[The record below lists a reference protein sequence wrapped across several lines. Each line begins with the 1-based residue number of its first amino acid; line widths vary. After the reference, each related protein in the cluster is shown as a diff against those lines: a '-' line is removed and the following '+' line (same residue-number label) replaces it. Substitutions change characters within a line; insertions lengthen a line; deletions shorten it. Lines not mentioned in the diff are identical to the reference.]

1 MLASGCLAAT
11 TIDGSAD
18 RPELPAGSTRLDC
31 TPSDETM
38 LLILSISSFRRSI
51 GGKGGPSLFDLPHIG
66 HANLHLRGLMTPTDL
81 LAGADANELDRFRER
96 ADKASCPCLFLV
108 EPEPHPLGESS
119 QQAAE
124 ASSERMQKVLRA
136 AHRMGCSA
144 ATFSISG
151 SGGSDTLD
159 RAAKRLKAV
168 SSAAERLD
176 VNLLLHPCEG
186 FTEAP
191 EGITELIKLVGGFR
205 LGSMPDFEA
214 AAASGDPSEYL
225 RRLAPYAPVVVA
237 ASREFDAEGR
247 HTAYSLKDCCEALL
261 SVGYDGAIALEYR
274 GEGDVEEGIR
284 QTRDIIEPILFG
296 TET

>member
-1 MLASGCLAAT
+1 
-11 TIDGSAD
+11 
-18 RPELPAGSTRLDC
+18 
-31 TPSDETM
+31 M
-38 LLILSISSFRRSI
+38 LLILSISSFRRTI
-51 GGKGGPSLFDLPHIG
+51 GGKGDPSLLDLPRIG

-81 LAGADANELDRFRER
+81 LAGADANEIDRFRER

-108 EPEPHPLGESS
+108 EPEPHPLGQPSDS
-119 QQAAE
+119 AAE
-124 ASSERMQKVLRA
+124 ASVDRMEKVLRA

-144 ATFSISG
+144 ASFSVSG
-151 SGGSDTLD
+151 KANDDALQL
-159 RAAKRLKAV
+159 AAKRLKAV

-186 FTEAP
+186 FTESP
-191 EGITELIKLVGGFR
+191 EGVTELIKLVGGFR

-214 AAASGDPSEYL
+214 AAASGEPSEYL

-237 ASREFDAEGR
+237 ASREFDSKGR
-247 HTAYSLKDCCEALL
+247 HTAYSLEDCCEALL